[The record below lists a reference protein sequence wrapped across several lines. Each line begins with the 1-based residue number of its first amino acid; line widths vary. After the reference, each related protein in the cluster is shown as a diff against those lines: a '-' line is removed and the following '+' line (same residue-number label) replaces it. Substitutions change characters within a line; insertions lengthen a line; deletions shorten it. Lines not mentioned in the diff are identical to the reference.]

1 MEIVNISA
9 ETFEKMLSKF
19 ENFAS
24 RMEYLCR
31 LHGDQDMKE
40 WLDNQEVCQLL
51 NISKRTLQTLR
62 DNGTLAYTQISHKM
76 YYKPEDVERII
87 PVVREKQKQANFK
100 RKLI

>member
-19 ENFAS
+19 EDFAN

-31 LHGDQDMKE
+31 LHGDRDMKK

-62 DNGTLAYTQISHKM
+62 DNGTLAYTQINHKM
-76 YYKPEDVERII
+76 YYKPEDVEMII
-87 PVVREKQKQANFK
+87 PVVKEKQKQANFK
-100 RKLI
+100 RKQI